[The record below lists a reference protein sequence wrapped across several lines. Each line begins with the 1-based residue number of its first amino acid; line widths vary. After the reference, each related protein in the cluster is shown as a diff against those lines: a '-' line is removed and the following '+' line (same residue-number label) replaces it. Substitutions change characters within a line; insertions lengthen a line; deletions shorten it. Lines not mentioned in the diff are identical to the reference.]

1 MATAACSRPAGNL
14 VIEGTTRQTFA
25 IFRATDGKQLWE
37 MPTQSAPVAGPITFM
52 AGGEQYIAV
61 NAGWGGGAAQVER
74 GAGIQQNR
82 ASARLLV
89 FKLGGKL
96 ELPALSPAPPIPD
109 PPPLR
114 ATEDV
119 VRKGARALRANLRPV
134 PGSAGDRRCEGFAA
148 NDAGNACGVQRHRAQ
163 GIPGR

>member
-1 MATAACSRPAGNL
+1 
-14 VIEGTTRQTFA
+14 
-25 IFRATDGKQLWE
+25 
-37 MPTQSAPVAGPITFM
+37 M

-74 GAGIQQNR
+74 GAGTQQNR

-96 ELPALSPAPPIPD
+96 QLPALPPAPPIPD

-114 ATEDV
+114 ATEEV
-119 VRKGARALRANLRPV
+119 VRRGAELVCADLRAVSWPARGRRRE
-134 PGSAGDRRCEGFAA
+134 GSASD
-148 NDAGNACGVQRHRAQ
+148 DAGTHAAVQRHRVE
-163 GIPGR
+163 GHPGG